1 MKSKTLRVSSRRVFL
16 RVPHNTFTLDILYDI
31 QYHVTIGDNMEND
44 ELVQNMLLEL
54 RRGVISIAVLSQL
67 SKEEY
72 GYSLLKAL
80 SDKGLEVDQSTLYP
94 LLRRLEAQG
103 LLQSD
108 WRIADEARPRRYYVI
123 STQGKAVLA
132 KLKKEWSTMTA
143 TLSQMLS

>member
-1 MKSKTLRVSSRRVFL
+1 
-16 RVPHNTFTLDILYDI
+16 
-31 QYHVTIGDNMEND
+31 MEND

-108 WRIADEARPRRYYVI
+108 WRIAEEARPRRYYVI